1 MKKLLVLPFL
11 LGFTSAVNAETWWL
25 MAAGE
30 RILSG
35 GGLSNSHVNW
45 AIPTYSETECEIAG
59 QKWINSK
66 FPFEKARRGYAC
78 VKGK

>member
-59 QKWINSK
+59 QKWKIQNSHLK
-66 FPFEKARRGYAC
+66 KQGE
-78 VKGK
+78 VMLV

>member
-1 MKKLLVLPFL
+1 MKKLLVLPLL

-30 RILSG
+30 RILTG
-35 GGLSNSHVNW
+35 GGLASSHVNW

-59 QKWINSK
+59 QKFLDSK
-66 FPFEKARRGYAC
+66 LPTSKDRRGYAC

>member
-1 MKKLLVLPFL
+1 MKKLLVLPLL

-30 RILSG
+30 RILG
-35 GGLSNSHVNW
+35 GMATSHINY
-45 AIPTYSETECEIAG
+45 AIPTNSETECEIAG
-59 QKWINSK
+59 QKFLDSK
-66 FPFEKARRGYAC
+66 LPTSQGRRGYAC